1 MSTSTL
7 EHLFSFLQTI
17 VFKQI
22 GNKMPTNA
30 LKGVM
35 DIAFIVFEKVGC
47 KFEII
52 SSIYLKLY
60 HDIVLKELSMA
71 CLTKDDRVL
80 VIGSG
85 SLPATPALI
94 AQNAQV
100 TIVSID
106 KDRTAVKNAVSYVK
120 NHHLDSR
127 LTIEYADV
135 LQYSVER
142 FTVVFVLYGVKR
154 PQEVLVYLA
163 SHIHENTRV
172 IFRAITDAQGKF
184 EDQTIDI
191 LKHFSIKEK
200 VHSETLGSFDSFLLM
215 KK

>member
-7 EHLFSFLQTI
+7 EHMFSFLQTI

-71 CLTKDDRVL
+71 CLTKDDQVL

-120 NHHLDSR
+120 NHHLDNR
-127 LTIEYADV
+127 LSIEYADV

-154 PQEVLVYLA
+154 PREVLVYLA

-172 IFRAITDAQGKF
+172 IFRAITDAQGKVA
-184 EDQTIDI
+184 DQTIDI
-191 LKHFSIKEK
+191 LKHFSIKGK